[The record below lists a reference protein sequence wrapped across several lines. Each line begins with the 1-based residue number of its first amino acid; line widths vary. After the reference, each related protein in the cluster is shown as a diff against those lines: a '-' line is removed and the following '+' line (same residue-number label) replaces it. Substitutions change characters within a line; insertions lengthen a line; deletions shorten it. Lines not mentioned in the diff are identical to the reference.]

1 MMANTVAIRG
11 ADQINALLKALPRA
25 VTANKNGGICAKA
38 MRKGAN
44 VILKEAKPALQ
55 RSIDVNGDESSGL
68 LMKNLKARRK
78 KAKFKGEHFSVGVGN
93 KRYPT
98 NKTWTDKK
106 GRERPVTRNGA
117 STKLNGHRLEYGT
130 SHQGSQPWIR
140 PAFAKTHLLA
150 FTVINNELLSSL
162 DKLAKIHL
170 PQER

>member
-55 RSIDVNGDESSGL
+55 RSIDVKGDESSGL